1 MSLIL
6 DGSGTITG
14 ATTMASTIAS
24 PVLTT
29 PALGTPSA
37 IVLTNATAIPYT
49 GFKNRIINGAMGF
62 WQRGTSFTGITNAPI
77 YGADRWVGFVGAAVA
92 GEQLVRSSS
101 VPTGTGFLYSSAF
114 GRTAANTNTN
124 SIWFNQLI
132 ESVNMQDLAG
142 QAVTLSFWAK
152 TGTNYS
158 GGTMT
163 VRVSSGTSAD
173 ESINTYSGG
182 PASGYTGWVAVIG
195 TTQSLTATWTQYSFT
210 GTVGSTALE
219 LAVSFAYTPT
229 GTAGADDNI
238 YITGV
243 QLEKGSTATSF
254 DHRPYGTELALCQR
268 YYEMSYNQGVT
279 PGTVTAVGNVW
290 NYLTVSSG
298 TVGDLGTTLHFKVD
312 KRATPTMVFYS
323 PSTGAAGYF
332 QSVTGNTT
340 ALSYGAGQHS
350 CAVYGSVNNSNGQ
363 LLVHYTATAEL

>member
-6 DGSGTITG
+6 DGTTGVPVTTVTGTLPVANGGTG
-14 ATTMASTIAS
+14 GST
-24 PVLTT
+24 PVD
-29 PALGTPSA
+29 
-37 IVLTNATAIPYT
+37 

-124 SIWFNQLI
+124 QVWFNQLI
-132 ESVNMQDLAG
+132 ESVNMRDLAG

-254 DHRPYGTELALCQR
+254 DYRPYGTELMLCQR
-268 YYEMSYNQGVT
+268 YFQIQAPALRWAIYAAASTSFETDTTIPIMRAVPTISGQSYTSYGGT
-279 PGTVTAVGNVW
+279 LTVTGS
-290 NYLTVSSG
+290 TSSSIRYE
-298 TVGDLGTTLHFKVD
+298 V
-312 KRATPTMVFYS
+312 ATGS
-323 PSTGAAGYF
+323 AAG
-332 QSVTGNTT
+332 GR
-340 ALSYGAGQHS
+340 YGAYSLGYS
-350 CAVYGSVNNSNGQ
+350 LS
-363 LLVHYTATAEL
+363 AEL

>member
-254 DHRPYGTELALCQR
+254 DYRPYGTELALCQR
-268 YYEMSYNQGVT
+268 YYQSNRV
-279 PGTVTAVGNVW
+279 VW
-290 NYLTVSSG
+290 SGYLSGSGQAMYAYSS
-298 TVGDLGTTLHFKVD
+298 FKVSM
-312 KRATPTMVFYS
+312 RTAPTGTITGESLASMSAGTLTNAATDSFRYDIIAS
-323 PSTGAAGYF
+323 GANTQGYAF
-332 QSVTGNTT
+332 
-340 ALSYGAGQHS
+340 
-350 CAVYGSVNNSNGQ
+350 
-363 LLVHYTATAEL
+363 ATINASAEL